1 MQHVYVG
8 VICWSHVCVQYV
20 CVQWAQS
27 LWVQYMV
34 GGGACSMCV
43 RHTRVQYMCAVW
55 GVCTCVHVYLVVG
68 ACAPGRTGGESLW
81 GQAPGAAPTP
91 TPLEAKLSGHC
102 LVVAVAVHDS
112 RTWSEPGNHHGK
124 PSGFS
129 SKPLAATLPTLPSQ
143 GPPCLCVFLSL
154 GPCLRHFLSVEGP
167 AHPLHLRKHPCP

>member
-1 MQHVYVG
+1 MCVYSGPGVCGYSIWWEGVRVVCVCAIHVYSTCVLCG
-8 VICWSHVCVQYV
+8 VCV
-20 CVQWAQS
+20 
-27 LWVQYMV
+27 
-34 GGGACSMCV
+34 
-43 RHTRVQYMCAVW
+43 H
-55 GVCTCVHVYLVVG
+55 VCTCTWWW
-68 ACAPGRTGGESLW
+68 GRVLLAGLEGSLW

-91 TPLEAKLSGHC
+91 TPLEAELSGHC
-102 LVVAVAVHDS
+102 LVVAVAVRDS